1 MDKENINTPSLFA
14 LFWMFLKVGLFTIG
28 GGLVM
33 IPLISRKVVEE
44 KKWITDEEM
53 LDCIALGQSLPGV
66 IAINSAAYVGYKKR
80 GIKGGIMATIG
91 VSFPSLVIIIA
102 LANVINAVNEN
113 HFVQG
118 AMIGIKACV
127 VGLVIC
133 VAYDLGKKTLQN
145 AFQWVMAIAAFA
157 AVAVFNVNAILVII
171 GAALSGIIYYNVL
184 KAKDFEITF
193 HKKKDKDKDHEK
205 QERSDLK

>member
-1 MDKENINTPSLFA
+1 MENSKTPSLFA
-14 LFWMFLKVGLFTIG
+14 LFWMFLKIGLFTIG

-44 KKWITDEEM
+44 KKWITEEEM

-80 GIKGGIMATIG
+80 GVKGGIMATLG
-91 VSFPSLVIIIA
+91 VTVPSLVIIIA
-102 LANVINAVNEN
+102 LANVINAVNDN

-118 AMIGIKACV
+118 AMVGIKACV

-133 VAYDLGKKTLQN
+133 VAYDLGKKTLKN
-145 AFQWVMAIAAFA
+145 AFQWVMAVAAFIC
-157 AVAVFNVNAILVII
+157 VAIFNINAIIVII
-171 GAALSGIIYYNVL
+171 CAALAGIIYYNVI
-184 KAKDFEITF
+184 KAKDFE
-193 HKKKDKDKDHEK
+193 
-205 QERSDLK
+205 ERGKSE

>member
-1 MDKENINTPSLFA
+1 MEKSKTPSLFA
-14 LFWMFLKVGLFTIG
+14 LFWMFLKIGLFTIG

-44 KKWITDEEM
+44 KKWITEEEM

-80 GIKGGIMATIG
+80 GVKGGIMATLG
-91 VSFPSLVIIIA
+91 VTVPSLVIIIA
-102 LANVINAVNEN
+102 LANVINAVNDN

-118 AMIGIKACV
+118 AMVGIKACV

-133 VAYDLGKKTLQN
+133 VAYDLGKKTLKN
-145 AFQWVMAIAAFA
+145 AFQWVMAVAAFIC
-157 AVAVFNVNAILVII
+157 VAIFNVNAIIVII
-171 GAALSGIIYYNVL
+171 CAALAGIIYYNVI
-184 KAKDFEITF
+184 KAKDFE
-193 HKKKDKDKDHEK
+193 
-205 QERSDLK
+205 ERGKPE

>member
-1 MDKENINTPSLFA
+1 MENSKTPSLFA
-14 LFWMFLKVGLFTIG
+14 LFWMFLKIGLFTIG

-44 KKWITDEEM
+44 KKWITEEEM

-80 GIKGGIMATIG
+80 GVKGGIMATLG
-91 VSFPSLVIIIA
+91 VTVPSLVIIIA
-102 LANVINAVNEN
+102 LANVINAVNDN

-118 AMIGIKACV
+118 AMVGIKACV

-133 VAYDLGKKTLQN
+133 VAYDLGKKTLKN
-145 AFQWVMAIAAFA
+145 AFQWVMAVAAFIC
-157 AVAVFNVNAILVII
+157 VAIINVNAIIVII
-171 GAALSGIIYYNVL
+171 CAALAGIIYYNVI
-184 KAKDFEITF
+184 KAKDFE
-193 HKKKDKDKDHEK
+193 
-205 QERSDLK
+205 ERGKSE

>member
-1 MDKENINTPSLFA
+1 MENSKTPSLFA
-14 LFWMFLKVGLFTIG
+14 LFWMFLKIGLFTIG

-44 KKWITDEEM
+44 KKWITEEEM

-80 GIKGGIMATIG
+80 GVKGGIMATLG
-91 VSFPSLVIIIA
+91 VTVPSLVIIIA
-102 LANVINAVNEN
+102 LANVINAVNDN

-118 AMIGIKACV
+118 AMVGIKACV

-133 VAYDLGKKTLQN
+133 VAYDLGKKTLKN
-145 AFQWVMAIAAFA
+145 AFQWERAVAAFIC
-157 AVAVFNVNAILVII
+157 VAIFNVNAIIVII
-171 GAALSGIIYYNVL
+171 CAALAGIIYYNVI
-184 KAKDFEITF
+184 KAKDFE
-193 HKKKDKDKDHEK
+193 
-205 QERSDLK
+205 ERGKSE

>member
-1 MDKENINTPSLFA
+1 MENSKTPSLFA
-14 LFWMFLKVGLFTIG
+14 LFWMFLKIGLFTIG

-44 KKWITDEEM
+44 KKWITEEEM

-80 GIKGGIMATIG
+80 GVKGGIMATLG
-91 VSFPSLVIIIA
+91 VTVPSLVIIIA
-102 LANVINAVNEN
+102 LASVINAVNDN

-118 AMIGIKACV
+118 AMVGIKACV

-133 VAYDLGKKTLQN
+133 VAYDLGKKTLKN
-145 AFQWVMAIAAFA
+145 AFQWVMAVAAFIC
-157 AVAVFNVNAILVII
+157 VAIFNVNAIIVII
-171 GAALSGIIYYNVL
+171 CAALAGIIYYNVI
-184 KAKDFEITF
+184 KAKDFE
-193 HKKKDKDKDHEK
+193 
-205 QERSDLK
+205 ERGKSE

>member
-1 MDKENINTPSLFA
+1 MENSKTPSLFA
-14 LFWMFLKVGLFTIG
+14 LFWMFLKIGLFTIG

-44 KKWITDEEM
+44 KKWITEEEM

-80 GIKGGIMATIG
+80 GVKGGIMATLG
-91 VSFPSLVIIIA
+91 VTVPSLVIIIA
-102 LANVINAVNEN
+102 LANVINAVNDN

-118 AMIGIKACV
+118 AMVGIKACV

-133 VAYDLGKKTLQN
+133 VAYDLGKKTLKN
-145 AFQWVMAIAAFA
+145 AFQWVIAVAAFIC
-157 AVAVFNVNAILVII
+157 VAIFNVNAIIVII
-171 GAALSGIIYYNVL
+171 CAALAGIIYYNVI
-184 KAKDFEITF
+184 KAKDFE
-193 HKKKDKDKDHEK
+193 
-205 QERSDLK
+205 ERGKSE

>member
-1 MDKENINTPSLFA
+1 MENSKTPSLFA
-14 LFWMFLKVGLFTIG
+14 LFWMFLKIGLFTIG

-44 KKWITDEEM
+44 KKWITEEEM

-80 GIKGGIMATIG
+80 GVKGGIMATLG
-91 VSFPSLVIIIA
+91 VTVPSLVIIIA
-102 LANVINAVNEN
+102 LANVINAVNDN

-118 AMIGIKACV
+118 AMVGIKACV

-133 VAYDLGKKTLQN
+133 VAYDLGKKTLKN
-145 AFQWVMAIAAFA
+145 AFQWVMAVAAFIC
-157 AVAVFNVNAILVII
+157 VAIFNVNAIIVII
-171 GAALSGIIYYNVL
+171 CAALAGIIYYNVI
-184 KAKDFEITF
+184 KAKDFE
-193 HKKKDKDKDHEK
+193 
-205 QERSDLK
+205 ERGKPE

>member
-1 MDKENINTPSLFA
+1 MENSKTPSLFA
-14 LFWMFLKVGLFTIG
+14 LFWMFLKIGLFTIG

-44 KKWITDEEM
+44 KKWITEEEM

-80 GIKGGIMATIG
+80 GVKGGIMATLG
-91 VSFPSLVIIIA
+91 VTVPSLVIIIA
-102 LANVINAVNEN
+102 LANVINAVNDN

-118 AMIGIKACV
+118 AMVGIKACV

-133 VAYDLGKKTLQN
+133 VAYDLGKKTLKN
-145 AFQWVMAIAAFA
+145 AFQWVMAVAAFIC
-157 AVAVFNVNAILVII
+157 VVVFNVNAIIVII
-171 GAALSGIIYYNVL
+171 CAALAGIIYYNVI
-184 KAKDFEITF
+184 KAKDFE
-193 HKKKDKDKDHEK
+193 
-205 QERSDLK
+205 ERGKSE

>member
-1 MDKENINTPSLFA
+1 MENSKTPSLFA
-14 LFWMFLKVGLFTIG
+14 LFWMFLKIGLFTIG

-44 KKWITDEEM
+44 KKWITEEEM

-80 GIKGGIMATIG
+80 GVKGGIMATLG
-91 VSFPSLVIIIA
+91 VTVPSLVIIIA
-102 LANVINAVNEN
+102 LANVINAVNDN

-118 AMIGIKACV
+118 AMVGIKACV

-133 VAYDLGKKTLQN
+133 VAYDLGKKTLKN
-145 AFQWVMAIAAFA
+145 AFQWVMAVAAFIC
-157 AVAVFNVNAILVII
+157 VAIFNVNAIIVII
-171 GAALSGIIYYNVL
+171 CAALAGIIYYNVI
-184 KAKDFEITF
+184 KAKDFE
-193 HKKKDKDKDHEK
+193 
-205 QERSDLK
+205 ERGKPK

>member
-1 MDKENINTPSLFA
+1 MENSKTPSLFA
-14 LFWMFLKVGLFTIG
+14 LFWMFLKIGLFTIG

-44 KKWITDEEM
+44 KKWITEEEM

-80 GIKGGIMATIG
+80 GVKGGIMATLG
-91 VSFPSLVIIIA
+91 VTVPSLVIIIA
-102 LANVINAVNEN
+102 LANVINAVNDN

-118 AMIGIKACV
+118 AMVGIKACV

-133 VAYDLGKKTLQN
+133 VAYDLGKKTLKN
-145 AFQWVMAIAAFA
+145 AFQWVMAVAAFIC
-157 AVAVFNVNAILVII
+157 VAIFNVNAIIVII
-171 GAALSGIIYYNVL
+171 CAALAGIIYYNVI
-184 KAKDFEITF
+184 KAKDFE
-193 HKKKDKDKDHEK
+193 
-205 QERSDLK
+205 ERGKSE